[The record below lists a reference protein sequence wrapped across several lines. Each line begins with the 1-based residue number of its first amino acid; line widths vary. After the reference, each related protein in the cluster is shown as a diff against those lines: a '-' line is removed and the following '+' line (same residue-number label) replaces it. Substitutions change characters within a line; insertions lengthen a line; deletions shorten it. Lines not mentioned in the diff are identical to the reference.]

1 MNFMHKAPG
10 KVTLVSNAIHYK
22 SYGCLMIAK
31 NINETGRFNVRTSI
45 RDVLFQKSFGDQRLG
60 RSQFEFIQMFDYSC
74 FYAETSH
81 QSLVEFLQI
90 YRARLL
96 KS

>member
-1 MNFMHKAPG
+1 MNFMHKTPG

-45 RDVLFQKSFGDQRLG
+45 RDVLFQKSFGHQSL
-60 RSQFEFIQMFDYSC
+60 RSAQFEFIQVFNDSC
-74 FYAETSH
+74 FYAEASH
-81 QSLVEFLQI
+81 QSLVEFLQV